1 MTKRGRANLLL
12 LFAAVIWGFAFTA
25 QKVGGQSMG
34 PFTYSSVRFAMGGAL
49 LAFIVIPIMSARK
62 PLSSQER
69 RAATLAVLP
78 SALPC
83 GLLLAIA
90 VNIQQVALEFTSVGN
105 AAFITGLYLVFTPL
119 LGLFFGGR
127 VNGLTL
133 IGIAVAVSGSYF
145 IAVTGDFTIGSGDVI
160 VLGAAVA
167 FAIHILVVDNVAKR
181 VDPIKFSAAQ
191 FFSCGF
197 FSAVGALFF
206 DEAPFTGFGD
216 TIIPLLYGGFISVGI
231 AYTLQVIGQIDA
243 LPSHG
248 ALIMSMESVFGAVG
262 GALLLQEYMSARGLL
277 GAALMTC
284 GLIVSQ
290 LGQGKDTDALTSA
303 GAAESSDAGES
314 VASTGPAD
322 SVDSLV
328 GS

>member
-1 MTKRGRANLLL
+1 ML

-34 PFTYSSVRFAMGGAL
+34 PFTFSSVRFAMGGAL
-49 LAFIVIPIMSARK
+49 LAAVVIPVMSSRQHLTA
-62 PLSSQER
+62 QQR
-69 RAATLAVLP
+69 RASTLAVIPAAVL
-78 SALPC
+78 C
-83 GLLLAIA
+83 GALLAVA

-119 LGLFFGGR
+119 LALFVGGR
-127 VNGLTL
+127 VNRLTL

-145 IAVTGDFTIGSGDVI
+145 IAVKGDFTVGLGDVI

-167 FAIHILVVDNVAKR
+167 FAIHILVVDRVAKR
-181 VDPIKFSAAQ
+181 VDPIRFSAAQ
-191 FFSCGF
+191 FLFCALFSG
-197 FSAVGALFF
+197 VGALIF
-206 DEAPFTGFGD
+206 DDAPFTGFGD
-216 TIIPLLYGGFISVGI
+216 TVIPLLYGGLISVGI
-231 AYTLQVIGQIDA
+231 AYTLQVVGQIDA

-262 GALLLQEYMSARGLL
+262 GALLLHEYMDSRGLL

-290 LGQGKDTDALTSA
+290 LGQGR
-303 GAAESSDAGES
+303 EP
-314 VASTGPAD
+314 V
-322 SVDSLV
+322 
-328 GS
+328 

>member
-1 MTKRGRANLLL
+1 VTKRGRANLLL

-25 QKVGGQSMG
+25 QKVGGESMG
-34 PFTYSSVRFAMGGAL
+34 PFTFSSVRFAMGGAL
-49 LAFIVIPIMSARK
+49 LAFIVIPILSAK
-62 PLSSQER
+62 QQTSAQDR
-69 RAATLAVLP
+69 RAATLAVIP
-78 SALPC
+78 SAIPC

-119 LGLFFGGR
+119 LGLFIGGR
-127 VNGLTL
+127 VNRLTL

-145 IAVTGDFTIGSGDVI
+145 IAVKGDFTIGSGDVI

-167 FAIHILVVDNVAKR
+167 FAVHILVVDRVAKR

-191 FFSCGF
+191 FFSCAL
-197 FSAVGALFF
+197 FSGVGAFVF

-262 GALLLQEYMSARGLL
+262 GALLLHDYMSPRGLI

-284 GLIVSQ
+284 GLVVSQ
-290 LGQGKDTDALTSA
+290 LGQGKENP
-303 GAAESSDAGES
+303 GEPAA
-314 VASTGPAD
+314 AS
-322 SVDSLV
+322 
-328 GS
+328 